1 MLDALLSPFAPHS
14 CCGCGYLGSVL
25 CEVCKNDIISEPYA
39 LCLVCSKP
47 TGNDNICNRCRKVWG
62 VSRGWAVG
70 ERNDHLKALLDKF
83 KFHSARQAGL
93 VCAQL
98 LHERL
103 PLLPSNVAIV
113 PVPTAPAH
121 SRVRGFDHTGV
132 IVRILARKRGLR
144 VMPMLRRSSS
154 GTQHFKTR
162 AERLKTAAEGL
173 ELRGRVP
180 ETILLV
186 DDICTTG
193 ATLQAC
199 VKKLRE
205 NGAKQVFVAIIARQ
219 PLDG

>member
-1 MLDALLSPFAPHS
+1 MLDTLLSPFAPHS
-14 CCGCGYLGSVL
+14 CCSCGYLGSVL
-25 CEVCKNDIISEPYA
+25 CEVCKNDIVSEPYA

-47 TGNDNICNRCRKVWG
+47 TGNDNICTRCRKAWG
-62 VSRGWAVG
+62 VSGGWSVS
-70 ERNDHLKALLDKF
+70 ERSGQLKALLDQY
-83 KFHSARQAGL
+83 KFHSVRQAAP

-113 PVPTAPAH
+113 PVPTAPSH
-121 SRVRGFDHTGV
+121 RRVRGFDHTML
-132 IVRILARKRGLR
+132 IVRAFAKKRR
-144 VMPMLRRSSS
+144 MPVAPVLHRTSG

-162 AERLKTAAEGL
+162 SERLKTAAEGL
-173 ELRGRVP
+173 DVRGHVP
-180 ETILLV
+180 ETVLLV

-205 NGAKQVFVAIIARQ
+205 NGAKQVYVAIVARQ
-219 PLDG
+219 PEQ